1 MYSPLLSKREIEL
14 FNKLHD
20 RKIRD
25 AETFNHEDYQGVK
38 TSVVDKYPESAHFVY
53 ELLQNA
59 DDVFATYA
67 EFMLFDEGLIFK
79 HNGTIPFSISDEG
92 EKPLGHINSITS
104 IGNSSKRENYN
115 KIGKFG
121 VGFKSVFTYT
131 DTPEIYDDKFWFK
144 IENLIVPCW
153 LNNDNKYRNKG
164 ETLFFIP
171 FKDIESN
178 HREILSRLL
187 NLDNPIVFLSNLDCI
202 VWKKVDKDGNVVDKK
217 SYTKKILEE
226 RRLKDYIFKKVILKN
241 PVEDITYLF
250 FTTQIQH
257 FTSLFD
263 VTVGYKYD
271 EENKELVL
279 TNSGNVYCF
288 FPTTENFKT
297 SFISHAPFILVD
309 NRQNLKQYEEF
320 NYKLINILAKLAAN
334 ALIFLRDYGIEIGH
348 NLINENIMKLF
359 PYEFIDKDNSWNDT
373 ERREIYIK
381 KEFTKVFKNEKLF
394 LANDRTTYVGID
406 DAFTCTPV
414 TILDYFTDNHLKDF
428 GLSNNAPHFLTR
440 ELCNNKD
447 FKERLTS
454 TFGIKE
460 LKSEMIASKT
470 TKEFMEKQSLE
481 WVFKFYQF
489 LINEAPKLWKT
500 DITTKNKRLPFKYTP
515 IILNQKNEWVPP
527 YVDENTY
534 NVYLNIG
541 TTEGE
546 YNFVSDKIL
555 SDKRGERF
563 IKELGIKEPDKLS
576 YIKTSILP
584 QYQSEEILI
593 NDEDCLRHFSVIFD
607 YYRSLSGNAQQSFIE
622 LLRTSYKLINNNK
635 VLKSPYE
642 LYIYSEELS
651 IYFNHVEWQYAND
664 EFYSNIIKNYSLNDF
679 CEFLYSI
686 GCSKKPKLINVKDDA
701 WQKIYRNGIQRY
713 SYIVNVENYIIDS
726 IDIKLDSNGFS
737 REDSLYIWNL
747 LCNIEKDKIV
757 NQHIDYKKRYDGYT
771 YRLTI
776 KSDMLILLQT
786 KKWLFNSKGERCRV
800 CEIFIEELNTV
811 GYKFNQDLIDIL
823 GIKRKYIPLE
833 SYAGITKE
841 QIDNERRG
849 RKFKSDADAEEAYAL
864 LMEKRKSEEL
874 RKQKAV
880 SKASADDFY
889 QRKEQTKTNFDD
901 MFSQQEKTKS
911 QKESQNK
918 KEEQSYEEKLK
929 ELETEAQKK
938 RELEELRASIEGKE
952 KYSFDWFN
960 SLLALEFNN
969 TSTDS
974 KEELRKSLSL
984 EFGSITKDPKSERV
998 LILSNPSRYI
1008 PLWLEEMGSIDVN
1021 FIFKDKEDIRL
1032 EFEVSNVREFQ
1043 LLLKVKT
1050 NDIERIK
1057 EIDWNHC
1064 IKATINKN
1072 NPIELIGKLQTAFKN
1087 LDFEDEDN
1095 LKLNLPENIQFL
1107 FGPPGTGKT
1116 TTLSKKIVDLIE
1128 NSEQCKILVLA
1139 PTNKAC
1145 DVLCKKIL
1153 QDENNADISWLGRF
1167 VATGDESIETSGIL
1181 IDRDSDL
1188 YTSDKCCIV
1197 STIAR
1202 LPYDGFKYDKLMNI
1216 EWDYV
1221 IFDEASMISLAYI
1234 VFAIYKFEES
1244 KFIVSGDPFQISPIV
1259 NEKLWEKENIYT
1271 MVNLDRFHNPITEP
1285 HNFEIINLDTQYRSV
1300 PSIGELF
1307 SRYTYDGKLKH
1318 YRKEDSQ
1325 RCISIEGIPLK
1336 AINYITFHVDFYNSI
1351 FSPKKLSSSNIHVYS
1366 VLFVIEFC
1374 RHLIKS
1380 IPSDSTIFKIG
1391 IICPYV
1397 AEAQMIEKLLEQIVD
1412 IPEHISFVVGT
1423 IHSFQGDECNMILA
1437 VFNPPR
1443 MANENALINVKNV
1456 INVAIS
1462 RAEDYLCILMPDK
1475 DTKGYENYYELNSLG
1490 VKAIEV
1496 QQEYEAIKNY
1506 TCDEL
1511 EKVIFG
1517 KPFTIENNTFIT
1529 GHQMANVYSK
1539 PTKRYEF
1546 RIDDKAADV
1555 QFNDEIEFI

>member
-1 MYSPLLSKREIEL
+1 M
-14 FNKLHD
+14 
-20 RKIRD
+20 
-25 AETFNHEDYQGVK
+25 
-38 TSVVDKYPESAHFVY
+38 VVSGWFW
-53 ELLQNA
+53 L
-59 DDVFATYA
+59 
-67 EFMLFDEGLIFK
+67 
-79 HNGTIPFSISDEG
+79 
-92 EKPLGHINSITS
+92 
-104 IGNSSKRENYN
+104 
-115 KIGKFG
+115 FG
-121 VGFKSVFTYT
+121 VS
-131 DTPEIYDDKFWFK
+131 
-144 IENLIVPCW
+144 
-153 LNNDNKYRNKG
+153 KYKNRKNQNQRS
-164 ETLFFIP
+164 ETS
-171 FKDIESN
+171 SN
-178 HREILSRLL
+178 
-187 NLDNPIVFLSNLDCI
+187 
-202 VWKKVDKDGNVVDKK
+202 
-217 SYTKKILEE
+217 
-226 RRLKDYIFKKVILKN
+226 
-241 PVEDITYLF
+241 
-250 FTTQIQH
+250 
-257 FTSLFD
+257 
-263 VTVGYKYD
+263 
-271 EENKELVL
+271 
-279 TNSGNVYCF
+279 
-288 FPTTENFKT
+288 
-297 SFISHAPFILVD
+297 
-309 NRQNLKQYEEF
+309 
-320 NYKLINILAKLAAN
+320 
-334 ALIFLRDYGIEIGH
+334 
-348 NLINENIMKLF
+348 
-359 PYEFIDKDNSWNDT
+359 
-373 ERREIYIK
+373 
-381 KEFTKVFKNEKLF
+381 
-394 LANDRTTYVGID
+394 
-406 DAFTCTPV
+406 
-414 TILDYFTDNHLKDF
+414 
-428 GLSNNAPHFLTR
+428 
-440 ELCNNKD
+440 
-447 FKERLTS
+447 
-454 TFGIKE
+454 
-460 LKSEMIASKT
+460 
-470 TKEFMEKQSLE
+470 
-481 WVFKFYQF
+481 
-489 LINEAPKLWKT
+489 
-500 DITTKNKRLPFKYTP
+500 
-515 IILNQKNEWVPP
+515 
-527 YVDENTY
+527 
-534 NVYLNIG
+534 
-541 TTEGE
+541 
-546 YNFVSDKIL
+546 
-555 SDKRGERF
+555 
-563 IKELGIKEPDKLS
+563 
-576 YIKTSILP
+576 
-584 QYQSEEILI
+584 
-593 NDEDCLRHFSVIFD
+593 
-607 YYRSLSGNAQQSFIE
+607 
-622 LLRTSYKLINNNK
+622 
-635 VLKSPYE
+635 
-642 LYIYSEELS
+642 
-651 IYFNHVEWQYAND
+651 
-664 EFYSNIIKNYSLNDF
+664 
-679 CEFLYSI
+679 
-686 GCSKKPKLINVKDDA
+686 
-701 WQKIYRNGIQRY
+701 
-713 SYIVNVENYIIDS
+713 
-726 IDIKLDSNGFS
+726 
-737 REDSLYIWNL
+737 
-747 LCNIEKDKIV
+747 
-757 NQHIDYKKRYDGYT
+757 
-771 YRLTI
+771 
-776 KSDMLILLQT
+776 
-786 KKWLFNSKGERCRV
+786 
-800 CEIFIEELNTV
+800 
-811 GYKFNQDLIDIL
+811 
-823 GIKRKYIPLE
+823 
-833 SYAGITKE
+833 
-841 QIDNERRG
+841 
-849 RKFKSDADAEEAYAL
+849 
-864 LMEKRKSEEL
+864 
-874 RKQKAV
+874 
-880 SKASADDFY
+880 DFY

-901 MFSQQEKTKS
+901 MFSKRDKTGS
-911 QKESQNK
+911 QKASENK
-918 KEEQSYEEKLK
+918 KEEQSYEEKLR
-929 ELETEAQKK
+929 EFEIEVQKK
-938 RELEELRASIEGKE
+938 RELEELRDSIENKE

-960 SLLALEFNN
+960 SLLSLEFNN

-984 EFGSITKDPKSERV
+984 EFGSITRDSKSERV